1 MSLRMRG
8 AMTAVAGVLALAATA
23 AAGPLQDD
31 LAARRARLM
40 EKLGP
45 DAMAIVWSAPT
56 RVYSLDV
63 DYEFR
68 QDSHLLYLTGMT
80 QEETILVLMPGN
92 RTRKEILFTRE
103 PNPRREHWNGHIL
116 TKEEATAQS
125 GIATVYYAGEFEAF
139 VTAMFNQQL
148 YGGKRNEVSNE
159 FDAFFAAVG
168 ANRARLALA
177 FGPRPAPSAPLTPAY
192 EFAAKARDRF
202 LNVSFVDTWP
212 MISELRQIKT
222 TYEQTQMEKSGLIS
236 SNAHIAGMAAA
247 KPGRFEYEV
256 ESAIEQVYMANGAM
270 TWGYPSIVGSGP
282 NATILHYNASN
293 RQMQAGDI
301 LLVDAAGNYQGYT
314 VDITRSYPISG
325 SYTEAQKDLYR
336 LVLAAQD
343 AGMAAAKIGN
353 KTADVEKAAEEVVKA
368 GLLKLGLI
376 TDASRR
382 AVPHLVHPR
391 HLPLDRH
398 GRARRRRLPAAARRR
413 HDLRGRA
420 RRLHPPAGARRA
432 ARHAREPQVQGRRSA
447 SAVEKYKF
455 IGIRI
460 EDSFLLTDTGLKRL
474 SATVPRT
481 IEEVERFMK
490 SGERP
495 STSSPQGLGD

>member
-159 FDAFFAAVG
+159 HDAFFAAVG

-236 SNAHIAGMAAA
+236 SNAHMAGMAAA

-325 SYTEAQKDLYR
+325 SYTEAQKELYR

-376 TDASRR
+376 TDASGEQFRTWYTHGICHWIGMDVHDVGDYQR
-382 AVPHLVHPR
+382 PLAAGMTFVVEPGVYIRPQALDELSDTPENRKFKDAV
-391 HLPLDRH
+391 
-398 GRARRRRLPAAARRR
+398 
-413 HDLRGRA
+413 RG
-420 RRLHPPAGARRA
+420 
-432 ARHAREPQVQGRRSA
+432 
-447 SAVEKYKF
+447 AVEKYKF

-495 STSSPQGLGD
+495 STSSPGTSG